1 MHNQNPSFCS
11 TQETH
16 LKNKDS
22 HYISIK
28 DKSLRQKL
36 KKEITKLKE
45 VMIQMDL
52 RDIYKVFKPN
62 TKNTQIY
69 MLLRITM
76 HIFYS
81 GALAV
86 TQNLVIAEKLK

>member
-52 RDIYKVFKPN
+52 TDIYRTFHPS
-62 TKNTQIY
+62 TTEY
-69 MLLRITM
+69 
-76 HIFYS
+76 IFS
-81 GALAV
+81 APHG
-86 TQNLVIAEKLK
+86 TSQNHLKTS

>member
-1 MHNQNPSFCS
+1 MELKLQINTNFIIGSNFS
-11 TQETH
+11 TPVSAIDGTSGP
-16 LKNKDS
+16 K
-22 HYISIK
+22 I
-28 DKSLRQKL
+28 
-36 KKEITKLKE
+36 KKETDTSELNDPFY
-45 VMIQMDL
+45 QMDL
-52 RDIYKVFKPN
+52 RDIYRIFKPN